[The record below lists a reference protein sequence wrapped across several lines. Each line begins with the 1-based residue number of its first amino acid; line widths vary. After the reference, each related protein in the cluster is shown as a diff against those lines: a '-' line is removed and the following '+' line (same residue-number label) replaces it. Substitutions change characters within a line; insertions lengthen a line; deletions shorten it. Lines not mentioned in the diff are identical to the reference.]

1 MELAIEYRFYG
12 KIGENKTKDITIIS
26 SEEKEILVKV
36 SQLRTVVHNGSV
48 EKAIALI
55 KDITILFSQRKDF

>member
-1 MELAIEYRFYG
+1 MDKALKKLFEVANYSDPIS
-12 KIGENKTKDITIIS
+12 NPNADII
-26 SEEKEILVKV
+26 EKEILVKV